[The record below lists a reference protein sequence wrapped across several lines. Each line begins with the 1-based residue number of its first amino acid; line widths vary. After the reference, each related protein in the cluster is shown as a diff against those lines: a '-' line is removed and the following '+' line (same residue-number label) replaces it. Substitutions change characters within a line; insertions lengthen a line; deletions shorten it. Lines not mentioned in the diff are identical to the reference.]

1 MLKQK
6 IENRS
11 AHIGVVGLGYVG
23 LPLALRFSA
32 VGFKVTG
39 FDVDASKPDQLA
51 LGHSYISHIQ
61 DKEIRVAS
69 DQGFRATTDYN
80 LARELDVIIICV
92 PTPLTPER
100 EPDLQ
105 FIRGTVESLLP
116 NLRKNQLVCLESTS
130 YPGTTEEELQEKLEA
145 AGFVVGEDIFVA
157 YSPEREDPG
166 NPEHSIS
173 TIPKIVSGCSDT
185 CLELAICLYESAVKT
200 VVPVSSTRVA
210 EAAKLL
216 ENIHRAVNIGL
227 VNEMKIVADAMDIDI
242 YEVIEAASSKPF
254 GFTPYFPGPGLGG
267 HCLPID
273 PYYFSWKAKQYGVD
287 SEFIRL
293 AGEVNSE
300 MPAWVVS
307 KVVTALHPKS
317 IDECKVLVIGAAYKK
332 NIGDTRESPAIEIMD
347 QLIQLGADVTYHDP
361 YVPALPSMRKYNL
374 ELHSTECD
382 QKSLS
387 HADVVVIATNH
398 DNLDY
403 ELILQ
408 HSNLV
413 VDTRG
418 VFKPGN
424 KVISA

>member
-11 AHIGVVGLGYVG
+11 AHVGIIGLGYVG

-39 FDVDASKPDQLA
+39 LDVDANKPKSLA
-51 LGHSYISHIQ
+51 AGHSYISHIQ
-61 DKEIRVAS
+61 DGEIHSANN
-69 DQGFRATTDYN
+69 DGFHATTDYDVVSD
-80 LARELDVIIICV
+80 LDVIIICV
-92 PTPLTPER
+92 PTPLTSDR

-105 FIRGTVESLLP
+105 FIRGTMESLLP
-116 NLRKNQLVCLESTS
+116 NLRKNQLICLESTS
-130 YPGTTEEELQEKLEA
+130 YPGTTDEEIKDKVEA
-145 AGFVVGEDIFVA
+145 AGFSVGENIFVA
-157 YSPEREDPG
+157 FSPEREDPG
-166 NPEHSIS
+166 NSEFSIS
-173 TIPKIVSGCSDT
+173 TIPKIVSGCTNACKD
-185 CLELAICLYESAVKT
+185 LAINLYKAAVKT

-227 VNEMKIVADAMDIDI
+227 VNEMKMVTDAMDIDI

-273 PYYFSWKAKQYGVD
+273 PYYFSWKARQHGID

-300 MPAWVVS
+300 MPAWVVG
-307 KVVTALHPKS
+307 KVILALDPKP
-317 IDECKVLVIGAAYKK
+317 INECQVLVIGAAYKK
-332 NIGDTRESPAIEIMD
+332 NISDTRESPAMEIMD
-347 QLIQLGADVTYHDP
+347 QLIRLGANVAYHDP
-361 YVPALPSMRKYNL
+361 YVPILPPMRKYNL
-374 ELHSTECD
+374 ELQSIDCD
-382 QKSLS
+382 QETLS
-387 HADVVVIATNH
+387 QADVVIIATNH

-403 ELILQ
+403 ELILK
-408 HSNLV
+408 HSNLI

-418 VFKPGN
+418 VYKSGS
-424 KVISA
+424 KVVSA